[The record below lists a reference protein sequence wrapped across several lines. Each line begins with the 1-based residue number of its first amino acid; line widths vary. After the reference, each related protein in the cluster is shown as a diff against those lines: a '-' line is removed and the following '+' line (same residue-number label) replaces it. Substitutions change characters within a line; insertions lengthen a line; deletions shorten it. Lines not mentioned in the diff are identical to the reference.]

1 MADALKYDEDELEKQ
16 QEDKYVPLAMRL
28 FKPPEAS
35 DSDLNDQLKKM
46 VSKQT
51 VNAGEKDKVKGA
63 AA

>member
-1 MADALKYDEDELEKQ
+1 M
-16 QEDKYVPLAMRL
+16 PLAMRL